1 MKERRFLQKWV
12 IFIKL
17 FRESAF
23 FAFSQLMGDK
33 FRTFLSLLGVSIGIF
48 SIVAVFTA
56 IDAMQTNVRKGFEAF
71 EMDIVQISKWP
82 LDPTEDVIE
91 NGGVYK
97 WWEYLKRPSTTFNE
111 YKFVKSNTTLGK
123 DITFII
129 NLSGTVKYQ
138 RNSINN
144 AAITCAT
151 LNYDKIAK
159 IELEYGR
166 FFSAEE
172 DNSGTAVAI
181 IGGALKDELFKDR
194 NPIGE
199 SIKVNGYSAT
209 VIGVTKKAGES
220 MVNSPFSSDESVV
233 IPLNFGQR
241 MVNIRTANNTI
252 YGRPKDGVEQSDLE
266 NELKLLMRLVRRL
279 SPTQKNNFSVG
290 SFSFFEELI
299 GEIFGSISVIGWIIA
314 GFSLLIGGFG
324 IANIMFVSVKER
336 TNIIGI
342 QKALG
347 AKKYV
352 IMSQFLVEAV
362 LLAIAGGLVGISL
375 VLLIVLLLPPIEGFV
390 LTLSVSNIMSG
401 VAISSVIGILSGLIP
416 AWVAANLN
424 PVDAINS

>member
-1 MKERRFLQKWV
+1 
-12 IFIKL
+12 
-17 FRESAF
+17 
-23 FAFSQLMGDK
+23 
-33 FRTFLSLLGVSIGIF
+33 
-48 SIVAVFTA
+48 
-56 IDAMQTNVRKGFEAF
+56 MQTNVRKGFEAF

-181 IGGALKDELFKDR
+181 IGGALKEELFKDR

>member
-1 MKERRFLQKWV
+1 
-12 IFIKL
+12 
-17 FRESAF
+17 
-23 FAFSQLMGDK
+23 
-33 FRTFLSLLGVSIGIF
+33 
-48 SIVAVFTA
+48 
-56 IDAMQTNVRKGFEAF
+56 
-71 EMDIVQISKWP
+71 
-82 LDPTEDVIE
+82 
-91 NGGVYK
+91 
-97 WWEYLKRPSTTFNE
+97 
-111 YKFVKSNTTLGK
+111 
-123 DITFII
+123 
-129 NLSGTVKYQ
+129 
-138 RNSINN
+138 
-144 AAITCAT
+144 
-151 LNYDKIAK
+151 
-159 IELEYGR
+159 
-166 FFSAEE
+166 
-172 DNSGTAVAI
+172 
-181 IGGALKDELFKDR
+181 
-194 NPIGE
+194 
-199 SIKVNGYSAT
+199 
-209 VIGVTKKAGES
+209 
-220 MVNSPFSSDESVV
+220 
-233 IPLNFGQR
+233 
-241 MVNIRTANNTI
+241 
-252 YGRPKDGVEQSDLE
+252 
-266 NELKLLMRLVRRL
+266 MRLVRRL

>member
-1 MKERRFLQKWV
+1 MKEGKFLQKWV

-17 FRESAF
+17 FKESAY
-23 FAFSQLMGDK
+23 FAFAQLVGDK

-56 IDAMQTNVRKGFEAF
+56 IDAMQTNVNKGFESF
-71 EMDIVQISKWP
+71 EMDVVEVSRWP
-82 LDPTEDVIE
+82 LDPTEDIAE

-97 WWEYLKRPSTTFNE
+97 WWEYFKRPATTYNE
-111 YKFVKSNTTLGK
+111 YKFIKANTQLGK
-123 DITFII
+123 DVTLVI
-129 NLSGTVKYQ
+129 NISGTVKYS
-138 RNSINN
+138 RESI
-144 AAITCAT
+144 ARASIVCAT
-151 LNYDKIAK
+151 FDYDKIAK
-159 IELEYGR
+159 LEIESGR
-166 FFSAEE
+166 YFSAEE

-181 IGGALKDELFKDR
+181 IGGALKEELFKERDA
-194 NPIGE
+194 IGE
-199 SIKVNGYSAT
+199 TIKVGGYSAT

-220 MVNSPFSSDESVV
+220 IVSTPFSADENV
-233 IPLNFGQR
+233 IVPLNFGQR
-241 MVNIRTANNTI
+241 MVNLKTAENTI
-252 YGRPKDGVEQSDLE
+252 YARPKDGVGQEEFED
-266 NELKLLMRLVRRL
+266 ELKLLMRSVRRL

-290 SFSFFEELI
+290 SFTFFEEIIDEL
-299 GEIFGSISVIGWIIA
+299 FGTINVIGWIIA

-324 IANIMFVSVKER
+324 IANIMFVGVKER

-375 VLLIVLLLPPIEGFV
+375 VLLIVALLPPMEGFV
-390 LTLSVSNIMSG
+390 LTLSFSNVMSG
-401 VAISSVIGILSGLIP
+401 VMISSVIGILSGLIP